1 MSGAASS
8 AQQMIETSC
17 GPDGPVR
24 RSHPAVSAAGLAALF
39 AALFALASLTFVTS
53 AQAAPKYP
61 ALTGQIVDTANLVS
75 PEDEAAIL
83 AELRSLEGASTDQVA
98 IVTVPSLEGYPIE
111 DYAIGL
117 ARQWQLGQKDKD
129 NGLLLLVAPNERR
142 VRIEVGRRLEPVM
155 TDILSAAIIDTAIL
169 PRFRR
174 GDFSGG
180 IRAGVQDIKS
190 VLLGDA
196 EAVKERAKSRTPED
210 DPMAFVTLLLF
221 IAIVLFMIWLSSRAE
236 RQMADMAHPN
246 DRRRSKR
253 RRPGGIVI
261 IPGGSGDWGGG
272 WSGGGGG
279 GWSGGGGGFGGGG
292 SSGSW

>member
-1 MSGAASS
+1 M
-8 AQQMIETSC
+8 
-17 GPDGPVR
+17 
-24 RSHPAVSAAGLAALF
+24 LAALC
-39 AALFALASLTFVTS
+39 TFVMVAFVTV

-61 ALTGQIVDTANLVS
+61 ALTGQIVDAANLIS

-83 AELRSLEGASTDQVA
+83 AELKALEGTSTDQVA
-98 IVTVPSLEGYPIE
+98 VVTVPSLEGYPIE

-117 ARQWQLGQKDKD
+117 ARQWQIGQKDKD

-142 VRIEVGRRLEPVM
+142 VRIEVGRRLEPIM

-180 IRAGVQDIKS
+180 IRAGVLDIKN

-196 EAVKERAKSRTPED
+196 DAVRERAKSRAPED
-210 DPMAFVTLLLF
+210 DPMVFLTLLLF
-221 IAIVLFMIWLSSRAE
+221 IAMVIFVIWLSSRAE
-236 RQMADMAHPN
+236 QQTAGMTHPHG
-246 DRRRSKR
+246 RRRSKR

-261 IPGGSGDWGGG
+261 IPGGSSDWRGG

>member
-1 MSGAASS
+1 
-8 AQQMIETSC
+8 MIETSRVC
-17 GPDGPVR
+17 NDAAR
-24 RSHPAVSAAGLAALF
+24 RNPTAARPAAWGAVLLAVLWLVSFGL
-39 AALFALASLTFVTS
+39 TTS
-53 AQAAPKYP
+53 SADAAPNYP
-61 ALTGQIVDTANLVS
+61 ALTGQIVDQANLIS

-83 AELRSLEGASTDQVA
+83 ADLKSLEGTSTDQVA
-98 IVTVPSLEGYPIE
+98 VVTVNSLDGYPIE
-111 DYAIGL
+111 DYGIGL

-129 NGLLLLVAPNERR
+129 NGILLLVAPNERR
-142 VRIEVGRRLEPVM
+142 VRIEVGRRLEPIM
-155 TDILSAAIIDTAIL
+155 TDILSAAIIDTAML

-196 EAVKERAKSRTPED
+196 EAVRERAKSRTPED
-210 DPMAFVTLLLF
+210 DPMVFVTLLIF
-221 IAIVLFMIWLSSRAE
+221 IAIVIFMIWLNSRAE
-236 RQMADMAHPN
+236 RQMADMASPYGK
-246 DRRRSKR
+246 RRSRR
-253 RRPGGIVI
+253 RRPRGIVI
-261 IPGGSGDWGGG
+261 IPGGSSDWGGG

>member
-1 MSGAASS
+1 MLTVLCAFA
-8 AQQMIETSC
+8 I
-17 GPDGPVR
+17 
-24 RSHPAVSAAGLAALF
+24 LAL
-39 AALFALASLTFVTS
+39 VTV

-61 ALTGQIVDTANLVS
+61 ALTGQIVDAANLIT

-83 AELRSLEGASTDQVA
+83 ADLKALEGTSTDQVA
-98 IVTVPSLEGYPIE
+98 VVTVPSLEGYPIE
-111 DYAIGL
+111 DYGIGL
-117 ARQWQLGQKDKD
+117 ARQWQIGQKDKD

-142 VRIEVGRRLEPVM
+142 VRIEVGRRLEPIM

-180 IRAGVQDIKS
+180 IRAGVQDIKN

-196 EAVKERAKSRTPED
+196 EAVKDRAKSRTPDD
-210 DPMAFVTLLLF
+210 DPTAFITLLLF
-221 IAIVLFMIWLSSRAE
+221 VAIVIFMIWLSSRAE
-236 RQMADMAHPN
+236 QQMAGMSHPN

>member
-1 MSGAASS
+1 
-8 AQQMIETSC
+8 MIETSRVSE
-17 GPDGPVR
+17 PAAR
-24 RSHPAVSAAGLAALF
+24 RRHPAAWAEGVTAVLTALCAFAMLAL
-39 AALFALASLTFVTS
+39 VTVV

-61 ALTGQIVDTANLVS
+61 ALTGQIVDAANLIS
-75 PEDEAAIL
+75 PEDKAAIL
-83 AELRSLEGASTDQVA
+83 AELKALEGTSTDQVA
-98 IVTVPSLEGYPIE
+98 VVTVPSLEGYPIE
-111 DYAIGL
+111 DYGIGL
-117 ARQWQLGQKDKD
+117 ARQWQIGQKDKD

-142 VRIEVGRRLEPVM
+142 VRIEVGRRLEPIM

-180 IRAGVQDIKS
+180 IRAGVQDIKN

-196 EAVKERAKSRTPED
+196 EAVKDRAKSRTPDD
-210 DPMAFVTLLLF
+210 DPTAFITLLLF
-221 IAIVLFMIWLSSRAE
+221 VAIVIFMIWLSSRAE
-236 RQMADMAHPN
+236 QQMAGMSQPN